1 MSEDTPKMN
10 GDSREIEEVQ
20 DRIVREF
27 SALGDWTDKY
37 KHIIRQGEELDP
49 LEDEHKVEDNMV
61 KGCQSNVWLVADLNE
76 DKVDFKADSD
86 AAIVKGLIGLL
97 FRVYNHQ
104 HPEDILSTPPDFI
117 EDIGMQEHLSATRAN
132 GLAAMIK
139 QMKIYAMAYK
149 TKLEQQPES

>member
-1 MSEDTPKMN
+1 M
-10 GDSREIEEVQ
+10 GDDETKQNEMKRDINEAQ

-37 KHIIRQGEELDP
+37 KHIIKQGEQLEYLD
-49 LEDEHKVEDNMV
+49 EEYKKEENMV
-61 KGCQSNVWLVADLNE
+61 KGCQSNVWLIAELDD
-76 DKVDFKADSD
+76 DKINFKADSD

-97 FRVYNHQ
+97 FRVYNHR
-104 HPEDILSTPPDFI
+104 HPETILTTPPEFI
-117 EDIGMQEHLSATRAN
+117 KKIGMQEHLSATRAN

-149 TKLEQQPES
+149 TKLEQQAQA